1 MILYLKFYIQCI
13 KLDIGEIMGITCIL
27 IAIIIVLI
35 AIIIGYK
42 REFRRIRKEIN
53 NNLNDY
59 INIKTKS
66 VDKDLEALVAEVNLI
81 FDSKQKVMAEK
92 KKTEEELRAS
102 IANMSHDLRTPLTSI
117 MGYLQMIRLENISEN
132 DKNEYMDIVEK
143 RTKSLQQLIS
153 SFYDLSRIE
162 GNEYNFQYK
171 KVNLNNILCEN
182 IAIFY
187 NDFINNNIEPIIEID
202 EDIKEIISDEGAI
215 TRIFSNLIG
224 NMIKHGENFVKITLK
239 QEEDVIIT
247 EFINKATE
255 LTEENVDKLFERFY
269 TVDKSRSD
277 RNTGLGLYIA
287 KVLVEK
293 LGYNI
298 TATIGNE
305 NLVIKIIWK

>member
-1 MILYLKFYIQCI
+1 
-13 KLDIGEIMGITCIL
+13 MGIICIL

-81 FDSKQKVMAEK
+81 FDSKQKVVAEK

-277 RNTGLGLYIA
+277 RNTGLGLYIT

-298 TATIGNE
+298 TAIIDNE

>member
-1 MILYLKFYIQCI
+1 MGMI
-13 KLDIGEIMGITCIL
+13 CIL

-42 REFRRIRKEIN
+42 REFRRVRKQIN

-59 INIKTKS
+59 VNIKTKS
-66 VDKDLEALVAEVNLI
+66 VDRDLEALVAEVNLI
-81 FDSKQKVMAEK
+81 FDSKQKVVAEK
-92 KKTEEELRAS
+92 NKREEELRAS

-117 MGYLQMIRLENISEN
+117 MGYLQMVRLENVSEN
-132 DKNEYMDIVEK
+132 DKKEYMGIVEK

-162 GNEYNFQYK
+162 GNEYNFDYK
-171 KVNLNNILCEN
+171 KINLSNILCEN
-182 IAIFY
+182 IALFY

-202 EDIKEIISDEGAI
+202 ENIKEIISDESAI
-215 TRIFSNLIG
+215 SRIFSNLIG
-224 NMIKHGENFVKITLK
+224 NMIKHGENFVKIGLNQK
-239 QEEDVIIT
+239 DDVIIT
-247 EFINKATE
+247 EFINKATD
-255 LTEENVDKLFERFY
+255 LTQENVDKLFERFY

-277 RNTGLGLYIA
+277 RNTGLGLYIT

-298 TATIGNE
+298 NA
-305 NLVIKIIWK
+305 NLRDNNLIISIAWKIN